1 MVVQYIL
8 LYVFNIFYMMKLIF
22 RIIIIIVGIYLM
34 YKYLLSNEMLWNISF
49 AESYDEYGR
58 VKLTDWD
65 KRYNSKYN
73 DYSYL
78 NIITDVT
85 LCAVLYGLFV
95 LASIWK

>member
-1 MVVQYIL
+1 
-8 LYVFNIFYMMKLIF
+8 MKIIV
-22 RIIIIIVGIYLM
+22 RIILIIVGIVLI
-34 YKYLLSNEMLWNISF
+34 YKFGQNDLFWNISF

-58 VKLTDWD
+58 VKLTEWD
-65 KRYNSKYN
+65 LWYNSKYN